1 MESGSSRSS
10 RYVNNNEI
18 EGEFISKIFLH
29 IRLLISYY
37 CYVQL
42 RLGSPGRVV
51 NLLEGDANDVVWGI
65 AYEIEDSVWKNE
77 IEKKLDHREKGGY
90 NQNITK
96 FYPKKGTDNDVK
108 CDSFDVIAYIGKV
121 TDDQYAGAAPLE
133 EMAKTILE
141 SVGPSGP
148 NKEYLYN
155 LAHALKELG
164 IEDEHV
170 SELDKAVKQMEATE
184 SGS

>member
-1 MESGSSRSS
+1 M
-10 RYVNNNEI
+10 
-18 EGEFISKIFLH
+18 
-29 IRLLISYY
+29 
-37 CYVQL
+37 
-42 RLGSPGRVV
+42 
-51 NLLEGDANDVVWGI
+51 EGDANDVVWGI

-96 FYPKKGTDNDVK
+96 FHPRKGTDNDVK

-155 LAHALKELG
+155 LAHALKDLG
-164 IEDEHV
+164 IEDDHV
-170 SELDKAVKQMEATE
+170 SELDTAVKQMEGTE